1 MRQINFGMI
10 LSLLLVTT
18 LLSSCASFYKPE
30 KEIVTV
36 TKLVERNIPTVPSPK
51 PVQMNDVKIYVVS
64 PSENFE
70 EFKKEFEAKNGADS
84 YIAISVKDYE
94 NLAKNFA
101 ELRRYIEQQKQIIL
115 YYEEAVKPSEPL
127 QNRRKKMIDIIIDLA
142 MTWWQFTVVAILIV
156 VGFIINMFGVD
167 NKKKR
172 IGFEYTE
179 MPHMKPIPIPTA
191 GKGFWGAIWMWLTGT
206 RHWIVAKDFVY
217 KIDEVEYV
225 VPKGFKFDGAS
236 IPKFLHTWVYRP
248 QEYC

>member
-18 LLSSCASFYKPE
+18 ILSGCASFWKPE

-36 TKLVERNIPTVPSPK
+36 TKLVERNIPTVPLPK

-115 YYEEAVKPSEPL
+115 YYEEAVKPSEPSE
-127 QNRRKKMIDIIIDLA
+127 QEKKDD
-142 MTWWQFTVVAILIV
+142 
-156 VGFIINMFGVD
+156 
-167 NKKKR
+167 
-172 IGFEYTE
+172 
-179 MPHMKPIPIPTA
+179 
-191 GKGFWGAIWMWLTGT
+191 
-206 RHWIVAKDFVY
+206 
-217 KIDEVEYV
+217 
-225 VPKGFKFDGAS
+225 
-236 IPKFLHTWVYRP
+236 
-248 QEYC
+248 